1 VGSVEK
7 IDRILERVDEYQQR
21 RPVPAFLFG
30 VVKKFGDDDAGNL
43 AALVAYYGFF
53 SLFPLLLV
61 LVSVLDIVLS
71 GHPALRRDI
80 LDSAL
85 GNFPVIGDQIRVQG
99 LPGRGAALA
108 VGVVGALWAGLGA
121 AQTAQ
126 DAMNKV
132 WAVQRREWPNFLK
145 KRLRS
150 LEMLGILGVI
160 VIASTFVT
168 GLGTTS
174 DTAFGLR
181 AAAFV
186 ASLVLNFALYLL
198 AFRVLTV
205 KVLRWGDVAPGAA
218 FAAVAWTVLQAV
230 GSYVVTQRIS
240 GASDVYGTFA
250 LVLGLL
256 VWIYLGAQVTLLGAE
271 INVVRRERLW
281 PRSLKPPPLTEG
293 DETVY
298 EDQIK
303 GMQVRPEQTVT
314 VRTRRASRR

>member
-1 VGSVEK
+1 MRQ
-7 IDRILERVDEYQQR
+7 IDRLLERVDEYQQR
-21 RPVPAFLFG
+21 RPAPAFVFG

-43 AALVAYYGFF
+43 AALIAYYGFF

-71 GHPALRRDI
+71 GHPALRRDV

-99 LPGRGAALA
+99 LQARGVALA
-108 VGVVGALWAGLGA
+108 VGIVGALWAGLGA
-121 AQTAQ
+121 TQTAQ
-126 DAMNKV
+126 DAMNRV
-132 WAVQRREWPNFLK
+132 WDVPRLQWPNFLK

-150 LEMLGILGVI
+150 LEMLGILGLM
-160 VIASTFVT
+160 VIASTLVS

-174 DTAFGLR
+174 DRALGLR
-181 AAAFV
+181 VAAFV
-186 ASLVLNFALYLL
+186 ASLLLNFALYLL

-205 KVLRWGDVAPGAA
+205 KPLRWGDVAPGAA

-230 GSYVVTQRIS
+230 GGYVVTQRIS

-271 INVVRRERLW
+271 INVVRHGHLW
-281 PRSLKPPPLTEG
+281 PRALVPPPLTKK

-298 EDQIK
+298 ERQIK
-303 GMQVRPEQTVT
+303 GRQVRPEQEVT
-314 VRTRRASRR
+314 VRTRRATRR